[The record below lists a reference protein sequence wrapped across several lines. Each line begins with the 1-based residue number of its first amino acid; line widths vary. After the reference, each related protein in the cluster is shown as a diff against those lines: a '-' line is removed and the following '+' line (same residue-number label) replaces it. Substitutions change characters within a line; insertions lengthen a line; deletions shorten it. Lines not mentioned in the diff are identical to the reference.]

1 VASASCVAD
10 HAVLRVAAVE
20 PSSLA
25 SELGIEPGT
34 ELLAINGRVLEDF
47 LDFEFLAA
55 DDAFLLH
62 VRTPAGEEIE
72 FDVERPEDLPLGITL
87 EPPTIRRCANR
98 CDFCFVDGN
107 PEGARRSLSIRDDD
121 YRLSFRHGNF
131 ATLTN
136 LRPQDVDRIIEYRL
150 SPLYVSVHAT
160 DPAVRR
166 RLLRNPRAPAV
177 LEQLAMFAAR
187 GIRFHTQIVLVPGVN
202 DGAVL
207 DRSLADLFATGETV
221 LTVAVVPV
229 ALTAHSKLDLVRV
242 LTRSEAAGAVD
253 TVERWSARARRERGT
268 GWVYGSDELYLEADR
283 PLPPAEAY
291 DGFPQAENGVGAVR
305 QLQQLI
311 EEGRGGLADLRG
323 RRALVC
329 TGTGMARLMPPI
341 LETVA
346 AATGGAF
353 ECVVLENSFFGPSV
367 TTAGLL
373 PGSAFLDAL
382 RGREGYDVAL
392 LPAEAVSDAGVFMDD
407 LSLAE
412 VEAAAPMPVRLS
424 YHFTD
429 ALGAERAA

>member
-1 VASASCVAD
+1 VAAASCVAD
-10 HAVLRVAAVE
+10 HTVLRVAAVE

-34 ELLAINGRVLEDF
+34 ELLAINGRALEDF

-55 DDAFLLH
+55 DEAFLLH

-72 FDVERPEDLPLGITL
+72 FDIERPEDLPLGIAL
-87 EPPTIRRCANR
+87 EPPRILRCANR

-107 PEGARRSLSIRDDD
+107 PEGARASLLIRDDD

-136 LRPQDVDRIIEYRL
+136 LRPKDVDRIIEYRL

-160 DPAVRR
+160 DPVVRR
-166 RLLRNPRAPAV
+166 RLLRNPKAPAV
-177 LEQLAMFAAR
+177 LEQLAMFAAK

-207 DRSLADLFATGETV
+207 DRSLADLYALGEVV
-221 LTVAVVPV
+221 LTAAVVPV
-229 ALTAHSKLDLVRV
+229 ALTAHSKLALVRA
-242 LTRSEAAGAVD
+242 LTRTESATAVV
-253 TVERWSARARRERGT
+253 TVERWSARARLERGT

-291 DGFPQAENGVGAVR
+291 DGFPQSENGVGAVR
-305 QLQQLI
+305 QLQELI
-311 EEGRGGLADLRG
+311 EEGRAGLADLRG
-323 RRALVC
+323 RRTLVC
-329 TGTGMARLMPPI
+329 TGTGMARLMPPV
-341 LETVA
+341 LETLA
-346 AATGGAF
+346 SATGGAF
-353 ECVVLENSFFGPSV
+353 DCVVLANAFFGPTV

-373 PGSAFLDAL
+373 PGRAFLDAL
-382 RGREGYDVAL
+382 HGRAGYDLAL
-392 LPAEAVSDAGVFMDD
+392 LPAEAVSDAGVFIDD
-407 LSLAE
+407 VPLAE